1 MPEYKLMGN
10 TYQIRQDPTT
20 NRPKFYC
27 VMQNPFKTT
36 YDTVVLYATS
46 VNALMNKIS
55 KQYKKYEK
63 EKEGK

>member
-1 MPEYKLMGN
+1 MHEYKLYGE
-10 TYQIRQDPTT
+10 TYQIKPDQTT
-20 NRPKFYC
+20 RNKFYC

-46 VNALMNKIS
+46 INAMKNKINR
-55 KQYKKYEK
+55 QYKKF